1 MFDHIQLKV
10 KDLKA
15 SKRFYTAGLAPL
27 GFTVQYEGDG
37 VTRGWRDVGLRLE
50 GVLVRELAL
59 SFDEMFALAVRAF
72 GVLLLGRGYAHHAAH
87 VPIAAQPGGQHAQ
100 HSLRVKPVRL
110 GPACAAVDQDAG
122 GLEHVSSNAVCRQ

>member
-1 MFDHIQLKV
+1 
-10 KDLKA
+10 
-15 SKRFYTAGLAPL
+15 
-27 GFTVQYEGDG
+27 
-37 VTRGWRDVGLRLE
+37 
-50 GVLVRELAL
+50 
-59 SFDEMFALAVRAF
+59 MFALAVRAF

-122 GLEHVSSNAVCRQ
+122 GLEHVSSNACAVSNRCSQNPSRPASKQHATSAAPPSLLEASDRSSAIKASSATVSPPSRRCCRCLSTPANR